1 MVRRY
6 GWLGGMGEEGKETVR
21 NGKEQK
27 KKKTRNRNSS
37 GTKLDVCI
45 TWLRRPLLGG
55 ACAWYLLLSQ
65 STHRL
70 KV

>member
-27 KKKTRNRNSS
+27 KRQETGIQVALN
-37 GTKLDVCI
+37 
-45 TWLRRPLLGG
+45 
-55 ACAWYLLLSQ
+55 
-65 STHRL
+65 
-70 KV
+70 